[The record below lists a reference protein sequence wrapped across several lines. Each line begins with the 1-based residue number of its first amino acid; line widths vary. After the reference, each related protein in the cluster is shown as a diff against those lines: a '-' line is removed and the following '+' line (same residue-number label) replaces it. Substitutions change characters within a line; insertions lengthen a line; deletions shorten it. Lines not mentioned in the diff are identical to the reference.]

1 MKICKFLDFEEM
13 DRFLFLLKSDLAR
26 VLGTN
31 KSLCSIAALKCYF
44 ISESFKLCFWFRLG
58 SYIATKKNVFF
69 KFLLCLIKM
78 KYLGI
83 KRETGIQL
91 PLLTNI
97 GEGILFCHYSCIVIA
112 QSVNIGKNVSLHQ
125 GVTIGRIFN
134 GKYSGVPTIGDN
146 VVIFSGA
153 KILGNIK
160 IGDNAVIG
168 ANAVVTK
175 DVPANVVVA
184 GVPAKIISTD
194 SSKCFNMEWGIYFH
208 HSYT

>member
-1 MKICKFLDFEEM
+1 M
-13 DRFLFLLKSDLAR
+13 
-26 VLGTN
+26 
-31 KSLCSIAALKCYF
+31 
-44 ISESFKLCFWFRLG
+44 
-58 SYIATKKNVFF
+58 
-69 KFLLCLIKM
+69 
-78 KYLGI
+78 
-83 KRETGIQL
+83 
-91 PLLTNI
+91 
-97 GEGILFCHYSCIVIA
+97 FCHYSCIVIA
-112 QSVNIGKNVSLHQ
+112 QSVHIGKNASIHQ
-125 GVTIGRIFN
+125 GVTIGRVFN

-194 SSKCFNMEWGIYFH
+194 SGKCFSQGWGKYFH
-208 HSYT
+208 HSYTTT

>member
-1 MKICKFLDFEEM
+1 MNW
-13 DRFLFLLKSDLAR
+13 DRFKDLLKSDLAR
-26 VLGTN
+26 VGQS
-31 KSLCSIAALKCYF
+31 KGLCSLTALKSYYV
-44 ISESFKLCFWFRLG
+44 SESFKVCFWFRLG
-58 SYIATKKNVFF
+58 SYIATKNNVFS
-69 KFLLCLIKM
+69 KVLLFLIKI

-83 KRETGIQL
+83 KRKTGIQL
-91 PLLTNI
+91 PLLTNVD
-97 GEGILFCHYSCIVIA
+97 GSVMFCHYSCIVIA
-112 QSVNIGKNVSLHQ
+112 QSVNIGKNVSIHQ

-153 KILGNIK
+153 KVLGNIQ

-175 DVPANVVVA
+175 NVPANAVVA

-194 SSKCFNMEWGIYFH
+194 SSKCFNKEWGKYFH
-208 HSYT
+208 HSYSTL

>member
-1 MKICKFLDFEEM
+1 MNW
-13 DRFLFLLKSDLAR
+13 DRFKDLLKSDLAR
-26 VLGTN
+26 VVGQS
-31 KSLCSIAALKCYF
+31 KGLCSLTALKSYYV
-44 ISESFKLCFWFRLG
+44 SESFKVCFWFRLG
-58 SYIATKKNVFF
+58 SYIATKKDVFS
-69 KFLLCLIKM
+69 KVLLFLIKI

-83 KRETGIQL
+83 KRKTGIQL
-91 PLLTNI
+91 PLLTNVD
-97 GEGILFCHYSCIVIA
+97 GGVMFCHYSRIVIA
-112 QSVNIGKNVSLHQ
+112 QSVNIGKNISIHQ

-153 KILGNIK
+153 KVLGNIQ

-175 DVPANVVVA
+175 NVPANAVVA

-194 SSKCFNMEWGIYFH
+194 SSKCFNKEWGKYFH
-208 HSYT
+208 HSYSTQ

>member
-1 MKICKFLDFEEM
+1 MNW
-13 DRFLFLLKSDLAR
+13 DRFKDLLKSDLAR
-26 VLGTN
+26 VVGQN
-31 KSLCSIAALKCYF
+31 KGLCSLIALKSYYV
-44 ISESFKLCFWFRLG
+44 SESFKVCFWFRLG
-58 SYIATKKNVFF
+58 SYIATKNNVFS
-69 KFLLCLIKM
+69 KVLLFLIKI

-83 KRETGIQL
+83 KRKTGIQL
-91 PLLTNI
+91 PLLTNVD
-97 GEGILFCHYSCIVIA
+97 GGVMFCHYSCIVIA
-112 QSVNIGKNVSLHQ
+112 QSVHIGKNASIHQ
-125 GVTIGRIFN
+125 GVTIGRVFN

-146 VVIFSGA
+146 VVIFAGA

-194 SSKCFNMEWGIYFH
+194 SSKCFNPGWGEYFH
-208 HSYT
+208 HSNTTS

>member
-1 MKICKFLDFEEM
+1 MNW
-13 DRFLFLLKSDLAR
+13 DRFKDLLKSDLAR
-26 VLGTN
+26 VVGQN
-31 KSLCSIAALKCYF
+31 KGLCSLTALKSYYV
-44 ISESFKLCFWFRLG
+44 SESFKVCFWFRLG
-58 SYIATKKNVFF
+58 SYIATKNNVFS
-69 KFLLCLIKM
+69 KVLLFLIKI

-83 KRETGIQL
+83 KRKTGIQL
-91 PLLTNI
+91 PLLTNVD
-97 GEGILFCHYSCIVIA
+97 GGVMFCHYSCIVIA
-112 QSVNIGKNVSLHQ
+112 QSVHIGKNASIHQ
-125 GVTIGRIFN
+125 GVTIGRVFN

-194 SSKCFNMEWGIYFH
+194 SGKCFNQGWGKYFH
-208 HSYT
+208 HSYTTT